1 MKNNAYPFN
10 LDARLRK
17 AAIGFD
23 RVFDIIESLAEQT
36 TPFPP
41 YDLEKTG
48 ENRYRV
54 TLALAGYGP
63 EDVDVEVSDG
73 TLSISGKKKAEG
85 EERDFLHRG
94 IAFREFK
101 REFRLADY
109 VEVTG
114 GSMVNGLLVVD
125 LERKLPEARK
135 PRKVDISTG
144 QAAAETAAE

>member
-1 MKNNAYPFN
+1 MDMSGEYRIAAPRQTVWNALNDPDV
-10 LDARLRK
+10 LK
-17 AAIGFD
+17 QCIPGC
-23 RVFDIIESLAEQT
+23 EE
-36 TPFPP
+36 
-41 YDLEKTG
+41 LEKTG